1 MLNALPKMSNKIK
14 VISPKTQTKISI
26 ATMWSATRGP
36 QKQLIYW
43 TIDFLGDYDFNA
55 VCKSLFA
62 RKNSSVGRFL
72 NKNGLF
78 SVNITFV
85 LS

>member
-1 MLNALPKMSNKIK
+1 MSNKISYFTLK
-14 VISPKTQTKISI
+14 KKTNLCNGTAVGHKG
-26 ATMWSATRGP
+26 AP
-36 QKQLIYW
+36 KQLIYL